1 MIASWG
7 TLCSRAMGAISTLG
21 APRLATR
28 LTVIGGL
35 AGLAGLSAAGFAG
48 PAFAQAANPGD
59 IVVQREIA
67 PRIAYAPV
75 PKDQNPVSARVSTFP
90 ATTFNPTMA
99 QVASDADLTNAHGST
114 GLDRSVAG
122 GAGLQA
128 VTRILTGNTTNNNVA
143 LNSGGIGQ
151 PAPGVGGNISS
162 SVTGA
167 LAPLSTALGG
177 ALGGLGK

>member
-1 MIASWG
+1 MIASLG
-7 TLCSRAMGAISTLG
+7 TLCTRTI
-21 APRLATR
+21 RATR
-28 LTVIGGL
+28 LAAI
-35 AGLAGLSAAGFAG
+35 AGLCAAGLTGMAA
-48 PAFAQAANPGD
+48 AQTANPGD
-59 IVVQREIA
+59 IVVEREIA

-75 PKDQNPVSARVSTFP
+75 PKDQNPVSSRVSTFP
-90 ATTFNPTMA
+90 ANTFNPTLA
-99 QVASDADLTNAHGST
+99 QVASDADLTNARGST
-114 GLDRSVAG
+114 GLDNSIAG

-151 PAPGVGGNISS
+151 PAPGIGGTISS

-177 ALGGLGK
+177 ALGGLNK